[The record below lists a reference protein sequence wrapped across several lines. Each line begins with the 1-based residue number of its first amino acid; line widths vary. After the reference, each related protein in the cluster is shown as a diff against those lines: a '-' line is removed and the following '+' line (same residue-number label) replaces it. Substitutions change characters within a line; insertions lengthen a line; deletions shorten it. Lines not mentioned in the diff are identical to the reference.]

1 MANKQVECDR
11 VTSRQVLT
19 THTTMLELVH
29 LLTQQTDDYRKVVTA
44 VAQRVNNGQVRLTG
58 TFKDARRIE
67 V

>member
-1 MANKQVECDR
+1 MANKQVERDK
-11 VTSRQVLT
+11 VTSRKVLT
-19 THTTMLELVH
+19 THTTMLELVY